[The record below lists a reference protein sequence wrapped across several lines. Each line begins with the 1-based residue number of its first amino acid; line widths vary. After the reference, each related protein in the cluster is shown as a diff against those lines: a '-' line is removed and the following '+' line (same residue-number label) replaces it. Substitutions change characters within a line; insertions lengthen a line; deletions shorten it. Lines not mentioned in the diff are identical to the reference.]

1 MTTIPSL
8 KQLIA
13 SNGISQ
19 RKVKEFGLVQSDID
33 RFTDVAQMPNAATY
47 TTIPNLVAKD
57 GTIYTFSNGGSTTSN
72 HIHSD
77 LLTSHPGSEASQFSE
92 IADST
97 LQTSQE
103 LILSDNN
110 I

>member
-8 KQLIA
+8 RQVIA
-13 SNGISQ
+13 SHGISPRQ
-19 RKVKEFGLVQSDID
+19 MKEFGLVQSDID
-33 RFTDVAQMPNAATY
+33 RFTDVAQMPHASTY

-57 GTIYTFSNGGSTTSN
+57 GTIYELRCAATPNQQP
-72 HIHSD
+72 HSD
-77 LLTSHPGSEASQFSE
+77 LLTSRPCSEASQFSE
-92 IADST
+92 IIEST

-103 LILSDNN
+103 FMLSDNN